1 MPKQSN
7 DRKSPKMID
16 VLGEVVFRNRISR
29 KVKFIYLSEMASNI
43 EQQFWTWIKNQNL
56 VMKCHFWIY
65 VINLIRYTQC
75 ENKSKTFGGSFS
87 LSSFCKY

>member
-16 VLGEVVFRNRISR
+16 VIGEVVFRNRISR

-43 EQQFWTWIKNQNL
+43 EQQF
-56 VMKCHFWIY
+56 
-65 VINLIRYTQC
+65 
-75 ENKSKTFGGSFS
+75 
-87 LSSFCKY
+87 